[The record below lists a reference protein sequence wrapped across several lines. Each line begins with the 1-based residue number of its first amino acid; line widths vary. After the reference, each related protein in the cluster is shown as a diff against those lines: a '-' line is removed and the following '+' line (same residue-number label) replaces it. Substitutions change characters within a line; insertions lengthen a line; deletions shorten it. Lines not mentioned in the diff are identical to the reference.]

1 MNKNA
6 SKLHHLLTHVDT
18 EAIPDSE
25 LTEQAMSVSVIA
37 PILHV
42 LNDLRQRHLLE
53 EYAIAGGIAVLY
65 YTEPVL
71 TYYFDVLC
79 VFPGSG
85 LLIDPTPVFEYLNS
99 LGYEFGKEDRVN
111 IEGIPVQFIPAS
123 AGLVEEAL
131 RHAVSVTIS
140 GVPTKILTVEYLVAM
155 MLQLYRPKD
164 RAKLDLL
171 IHNEEVSIDRA
182 ALQAIITTY
191 HLEERWR
198 RFSDE

>member
-1 MNKNA
+1 MDNKA
-6 SKLHHLLTHVDT
+6 SKLQKLLQHTDT
-18 EAIPDSE
+18 ETEPDAE

-37 PILHV
+37 PVLQA
-42 LNDLRQRHLLE
+42 LNDLRQRNLLKD
-53 EYAIAGGIAVLY
+53 YAIAGGIAVLY

-71 TYYFDVLC
+71 TYDFDVLC

-85 LLIDPTPVFEYLNS
+85 FLVDPTPVFEYLNRR
-99 LGYEFGKEDRVN
+99 GYEFGKEDRVN

-123 AGLVEEAL
+123 AGLVEDAL

-140 GVPTKILTVEYLVAM
+140 GVQTKILTVEHLIAM

-171 IHNEEVSIDRA
+171 IHNDDVSLDMDV
-182 ALQAIITTY
+182 LHSLLTTY
-191 HLEERWR
+191 HLTRKWR